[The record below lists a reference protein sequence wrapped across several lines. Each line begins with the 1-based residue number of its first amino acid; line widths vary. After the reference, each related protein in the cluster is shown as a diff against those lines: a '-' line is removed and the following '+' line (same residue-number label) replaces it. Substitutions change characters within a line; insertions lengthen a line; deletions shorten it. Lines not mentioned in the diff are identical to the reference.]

1 VDFLLSL
8 TRDGKEKSLILEYD
22 GFEYHFKDTEN
33 TNKYNYSNQY
43 LEYDIQRQL
52 ELESYGYKFLRINK
66 FNILPS
72 KDGET
77 KVDVLNKLLQ
87 ESFN

>member
-1 VDFLLSL
+1 MIINDYIDTFLQH
-8 TRDGKEKSLILEYD
+8 I
-22 GFEYHFKDTEN
+22 
-33 TNKYNYSNQY
+33 YNYSNQY

-77 KVDVLNKLLQ
+77 KVDVLNKLLM
-87 ESFN
+87 ESFK